1 MEFQEAVGAA
11 IANEDKIIY
20 KDSTYEL
27 VSKVAYLIGVPRH
40 IFENEHEAPQMEVF
54 ERLEADK
61 AARIIRHLSIIRT
74 AIERNFRHINS
85 AMRIDYRTIL
95 SMPEHVPADS
105 LHLLKID
112 SILSVELATF
122 QEKEAKDI
130 DNIAAVRLA
139 KHLVPLAVKTD
150 AVAEAFSWASF
161 INQTGISKA
170 LLNNNLTKLGEKLC
184 SEHRALDFHYA
195 VFDNAYKDRLLAEL

>member
-1 MEFQEAVGAA
+1 MILRGHPSPSKTAQKTLENLDAFTRAFRLHTTKQRGKSHMEVQEAVGAA

-74 AIERNFRHINS
+74 AH
-85 AMRIDYRTIL
+85 
-95 SMPEHVPADS
+95 
-105 LHLLKID
+105 
-112 SILSVELATF
+112 
-122 QEKEAKDI
+122 
-130 DNIAAVRLA
+130 
-139 KHLVPLAVKTD
+139 
-150 AVAEAFSWASF
+150 
-161 INQTGISKA
+161 
-170 LLNNNLTKLGEKLC
+170 
-184 SEHRALDFHYA
+184 
-195 VFDNAYKDRLLAEL
+195 

>member
-1 MEFQEAVGAA
+1 MEVQEAVGAA

-85 AMRIDYRTIL
+85 AMRIDYRTLL
-95 SMPEHVPADS
+95 SMPEYVPADS
-105 LHLLKID
+105 LHQ
-112 SILSVELATF
+112 LSA
-122 QEKEAKDI
+122 DGI
-130 DNIAAVRLA
+130 N
-139 KHLVPLAVKTD
+139 
-150 AVAEAFSWASF
+150 F
-161 INQTGISKA
+161 IKKSS
-170 LLNNNLTKLGEKLC
+170 TKLVHHVIEINRLISDRINNCKKLFPLWISWDYTGC
-184 SEHRALDFHYA
+184 LP
-195 VFDNAYKDRLLAEL
+195 LLRQSLLLPLSGVYQLGAAG

>member
-1 MEFQEAVGAA
+1 MEVQEAVGAA

-74 AIERNFRHINS
+74 AIERNFPGTS
-85 AMRIDYRTIL
+85 TA
-95 SMPEHVPADS
+95 
-105 LHLLKID
+105 
-112 SILSVELATF
+112 
-122 QEKEAKDI
+122 Q
-130 DNIAAVRLA
+130 
-139 KHLVPLAVKTD
+139 
-150 AVAEAFSWASF
+150 
-161 INQTGISKA
+161 
-170 LLNNNLTKLGEKLC
+170 
-184 SEHRALDFHYA
+184 
-195 VFDNAYKDRLLAEL
+195 